1 VKAPP
6 KKSASPVSGAGKV
19 SVGLKFVSH
28 DDTGLVIKGIV
39 AGGAAQA
46 AGIVAGDVVKLV
58 RELCFFRLLHLS
70 IGLLCLFFCHSH
82 AYDHLLHFLHQ
93 LRVQI
98 NRKATKNKEDFLAVM
113 KNLAPGM
120 SVRVQILRGDKSM
133 ELRLNL

>member
-46 AGIVAGDVVKLV
+46 AGIVAGDVVKL
-58 RELCFFRLLHLS
+58 
-70 IGLLCLFFCHSH
+70 
-82 AYDHLLHFLHQ
+82 
-93 LRVQI
+93 I